1 MKTKWTSVAHL
12 VHPIW
17 PPHLMIAVKALDLLN
32 LSPNMYVY
40 IFRHVFTYPNLI
52 TCLHFFHWLSPTHKV
67 KNIKLH
73 GLMRSSK
80 IKVAGPVSWVEFHLM
95 MMIRMGWI
103 LMGVITII
111 SGWFWYRKKKQTME
125 KNSGGVPKGNLGWPF
140 IGETLDFIACGYTSR
155 PVSFM
160 DKRKSL

>member
-1 MKTKWTSVAHL
+1 
-12 VHPIW
+12 
-17 PPHLMIAVKALDLLN
+17 
-32 LSPNMYVY
+32 
-40 IFRHVFTYPNLI
+40 
-52 TCLHFFHWLSPTHKV
+52 
-67 KNIKLH
+67 
-73 GLMRSSK
+73 
-80 IKVAGPVSWVEFHLM
+80 M